1 MVRKYQD
8 VTCGGC
14 GCVYAKRADS
24 LKLWNGLCRS
34 CATTAVATRLEVR
47 AKRSADAKE
56 QIKSLGGK
64 VPNCGKWC
72 RSSDKTKHPRW
83 KGGKPKCVD
92 CGARLASYYSKWCVG
107 CRSIAFSGTNHPL
120 WSGGL
125 TDYPEEWNEDLKRK
139 VRRRDGY
146 TCQRCG
152 VHQRELKRKLDV
164 HHKDEN
170 KFNCDLDNLV
180 SLCGSCHTKVHKNRE
195 VQVA

>member
-34 CATTAVATRLEVR
+34 CATKAVATRPQVR

-72 RSSDKTKHPRW
+72 RSGDKTKHPRW
-83 KGGKPKCVD
+83 KGGLPKCVD
-92 CGARLASYYSKWCVG
+92 CGEQLASYLSTRCNECHYAW
-107 CRSIAFSGTNHPL
+107 ISGPNHPQ
-120 WSGGL
+120 WTGGL
-125 TDYPEEWNEDLKRK
+125 PDYPEEWNESLKRN
-139 VRRRDGY
+139 VRRRDEY
-146 TCQRCG
+146 TCQQCG
-152 VHQRELKRKLDV
+152 VHQRELNRKLDV

-180 SLCGSCHTKVHKNRE
+180 SLCGSCHMRLHKTKTLE
-195 VQVA
+195 VA